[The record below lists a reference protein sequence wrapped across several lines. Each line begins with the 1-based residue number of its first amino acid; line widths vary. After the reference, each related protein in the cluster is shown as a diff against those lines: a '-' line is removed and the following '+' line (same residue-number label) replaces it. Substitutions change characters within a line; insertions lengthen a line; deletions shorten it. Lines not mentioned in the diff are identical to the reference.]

1 MAIPLATTHLSVMRT
16 VLTANEDA
24 YDANQAAPT
33 LIVSGVRAVIAS
45 TTPKMS
51 TVLIGGE
58 RGVYTVTFE
67 SDVADIQ
74 LGDEVTDDNGQQYE
88 VLDVSRQT
96 GLGFDYL
103 LGELRKVTGVVCCS
117 SK

>member
-88 VLDVSRQT
+88 VFDVSRQT

-103 LGELRKVTGVVCCS
+103 LGELRKVTGVV
-117 SK
+117 